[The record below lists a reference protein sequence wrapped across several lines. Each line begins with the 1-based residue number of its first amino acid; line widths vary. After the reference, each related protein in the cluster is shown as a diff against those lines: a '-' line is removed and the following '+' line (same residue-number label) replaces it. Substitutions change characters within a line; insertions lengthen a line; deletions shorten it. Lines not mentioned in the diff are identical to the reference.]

1 MTKKILISLISIFIA
16 SGVYA
21 FDDCLVTNKG
31 KLTDISIE
39 DNTIVNVYPMATIM
53 NEKDTLIF
61 HPLKTG
67 KTRVCVLKNNKNI
80 IMFNVTVTELE
91 TIVDAPD
98 GFEVL
103 SIDKPFD
110 EFEFTLDEPPKGV
123 R

>member
-1 MTKKILISLISIFIA
+1 MFTTLS
-16 SGVYA
+16 VYA
-21 FDDCLVTNKG
+21 YEDCFVTNTG
-31 KLTDISIE
+31 NLTDISIE
-39 DNTIVNVYPMATIM
+39 DNTIVDVYPMVTIM
-53 NEKDTLIF
+53 NDKDTLIF

-80 IMFNVTVTELE
+80 IMFNVMVTELE

-103 SIDKPFD
+103 TIDKPFD